1 MEEAD
6 MKKERQ
12 ESNPQSC
19 NRADVLGEYAR
30 RIKDGEK
37 VGITELL
44 QSVVVSGIMK
54 LERDLYLQQVQG
66 RVAAM
71 LQTAFTLLSHA
82 AAVHRQAGSQGT
94 SRKARERKSSGRPSF
109 RQSG

>member
-1 MEEAD
+1 MEEVD

-44 QSVVVSGIMK
+44 QSVVVVSSGIMK

-71 LQTAFTLLSHA
+71 LQTAFTLLYFTLARCSCPSA
-82 AAVHRQAGSQGT
+82 SWI
-94 SRKARERKSSGRPSF
+94 SRYLA
-109 RQSG
+109 